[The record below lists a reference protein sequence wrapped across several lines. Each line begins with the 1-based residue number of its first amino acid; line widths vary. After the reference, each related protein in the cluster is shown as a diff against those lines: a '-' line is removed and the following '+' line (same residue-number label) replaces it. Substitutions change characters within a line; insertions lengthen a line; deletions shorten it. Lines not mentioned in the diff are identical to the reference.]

1 MYNAILSV
9 CLVMYLLLGSCRG
22 VFKIQ
27 VPEVPVVAIFGK
39 DITLNCSFTTNATF
53 SLGDL
58 SVIWQLT
65 ETRKMVHKYPHQ
77 PDQQADNFVNRT
89 ALFTEELEKGNASLL
104 LRHVRIEDEGSFT
117 CFVRIKSHQS
127 ASIMLR
133 LAASYSKP
141 SLHLEPNK
149 NLKPGDEVAI
159 ACHSSGGYPQATVQ
173 WHDGKGSNITENVT
187 TSQVANEEGLFD
199 VRSVIRVILEPNST
213 YSCLVRNELLNEETQ
228 ALATITGQHLKFPVV
243 ALWLTI
249 GLSICLLGLLAA
261 LGYVCRR
268 KIRQSCEENKAEDD
282 AEEETEART
291 VMKPLEHAND
301 KEELCLSAVGFLM
314 SSLPSKMFGIREPFS
329 KDARP

>member
-65 ETRKMVHKYPHQ
+65 ETRKMVQKYPHQ

-187 TSQVANEEGLFD
+187 TSQVANEDGLFD

-228 ALATITGQHLKFPVV
+228 ALATIT
-243 ALWLTI
+243 
-249 GLSICLLGLLAA
+249 
-261 LGYVCRR
+261 
-268 KIRQSCEENKAEDD
+268 EDD

-301 KEELCLSAVGFLM
+301 KEEVNSNGSGVTCRWDQWKRKYLNDKKENPKQVKNLSTSA
-314 SSLPSKMFGIREPFS
+314 LPLLPYFTVVIV
-329 KDARP
+329 